1 MKFTAA
7 PLAGAYLIEIE
18 PASDDRGFFAR
29 TWCTREFTALELEAQ
44 WVQCSISFNRKQ
56 GTLRG
61 MHYQCSPA
69 AEAKLV
75 RCTQGAV
82 YDVLADIRPESPT
95 YRHWVAYE
103 LSAGDRRSVYIPPG
117 FAHGFLTLTDDVE
130 LHYSIS
136 EFYRPEMA
144 SGFRWNDSSF
154 GIQWPDR
161 PTVISQRDE
170 SYPDFES

>member
-1 MKFTAA
+1 MKFTPA
-7 PLAGAYLIEIE
+7 PLSGAYLVEIE
-18 PASDDRGFFAR
+18 AASDERGFFAR
-29 TWCTREFTALELEAQ
+29 TWCTREFAERGLESQ
-44 WVQCSISFNRKQ
+44 WVQCSISFNKKQ

-61 MHYQCSPA
+61 MHYQRSPA

-95 YRHWVAYE
+95 FRRWTAYE
-103 LSAGDRRSVYIPPG
+103 LSAGDRRSVYIPTG

-136 EFYRPEMA
+136 EFYKPEAA
-144 SGFRWNDSSF
+144 SGFRWNDSAF
-154 GIQWPDR
+154 GIEWPAS
-161 PTVISQRDE
+161 PTVISTRDAT
-170 SYPDFES
+170 YPDFVS